1 MTVIRSLTNSQ
12 RGELAL
18 YLMASA
24 AVVAVLVIAVATGGS
39 QWTSDMQV
47 RATILISF
55 AVGLVALGVALLGWS
70 PFAAAEERNLPAE
83 IAALRKQL
91 QTTEAVIKA
100 EPQVLVFWERGET
113 PRLVAH
119 TLTNVAGLPEEPS
132 ELQRFGQWLDVGSA
146 DQLKSGLDKL
156 FAEGRGFNML
166 VRTKLGA
173 HLEVDGRAAGGR
185 AVLRLRDV
193 VGYRSD
199 LARILEQHRLL
210 NREIKTSRALLDA
223 LPMPVW
229 QRDSAGTVTWAND
242 AYLRAVEAKD
252 IDELRQGRIELLEAR
267 QRERVRVS
275 LAAGSPFRERIPLIS
290 AGQMKAHD
298 VFVLGVD
305 DVAVGAAIDV
315 AAIETAQGELD
326 RQIAAYDRTLH
337 RVASGVAIFGPDRRL
352 AFFNEAYRK
361 LWQLDPDW
369 LASKPSDGEILDRLR
384 ELSRLPQVV
393 NYRDWKAKILSSVR
407 GENDASFEDWWH
419 LLDGRTVHIMAE
431 QRPDG
436 GVTYLFED
444 ATERLALESRYNAMI
459 HAQRETLDSLKEAVA
474 VFAPDGRLQLFNS
487 AFAKIW
493 RLSRTMLEEGP
504 HIDEIIRQCQVQY
517 DDSRVWMRISR
528 SVTSITER
536 RGTLDGQMMRPDASV
551 IDYNV
556 SPLPDGATLIT
567 FADVTD
573 SKRYERALIERNDAL
588 VAADRLKSQFLS
600 HVSYELR
607 TPLTNIIGFSEF
619 MGSAHVGPLNDRQR
633 EYLGDI
639 TNSSKAL
646 LAIINDILDLAIID
660 AGGLELKVAP
670 VKVRPIVEAAVLGIK
685 DRAARRHVN
694 IDVRVAPAVE
704 TFIADEARVR
714 QILFNLMSNA
724 VGFSKP
730 QDTVSVEVWR
740 EAGML
745 AFAVEDNGDGIP
757 REEQARI
764 FQPFE
769 TRAGSSGH
777 RGAGLGL
784 SIVKSLVELHGGNL
798 TLDSEPGRGTRVTV
812 RFPLVGVAMPRQVS
826 EVA

>member
-39 QWTSDMQV
+39 SWSSDMQL

-70 PFAAAEERNLPAE
+70 PFATLEERNLPAE

-113 PRLVAH
+113 PRLIAH
-119 TLTNVAGLPEEPS
+119 SLSNIAGLPEDPA
-132 ELQRFGQWLDVGSA
+132 ELQRFGHWLDASSA
-146 DQLKSGLDKL
+146 EQLKVGLDHL
-156 FAEGRGFNML
+156 FSDGRGFNML
-166 VRTKLGA
+166 VRTKQGA

-199 LARILEQHRLL
+199 LARILEQHRTLR
-210 NREIKTSRALLDA
+210 REIKTSRALLNA
-223 LPMPVW
+223 LPMPMW
-229 QRDSAGTVTWAND
+229 QRDGVGNITWAND
-242 AYLRAVEAKD
+242 AYLRAVEASD
-252 IDELRQGRIELLEAR
+252 IDELRNGKIELLEAR
-267 QRERVRVS
+267 QRERVRMS
-275 LAAGSPFRERIPLIS
+275 LTSGNVFRERLPLIS

-298 VFVLGVD
+298 VVVLGLD
-305 DVAVGAAIDV
+305 DASVGAAIDV

-361 LWQLDPDW
+361 LWQLDPAW
-369 LASKPSDGEILDRLR
+369 LESKPSDGEILDRLR

-393 NYRDWKAKILSSVR
+393 NYRDWKSKILVSVR
-407 GENDASFEDWWH
+407 GEGDASFEDWWH
-419 LLDGRTVHIMAE
+419 LLDGRTIHVMAE

-436 GVTYLFED
+436 GVTYLFDD

-493 RLSRTMLEEGP
+493 RMSRTMLEEGP
-504 HIDEIIRQCQVQY
+504 HIDEIINQCQVQY
-517 DDSRVWMRISR
+517 DDNRVWTRISR
-528 SVTSITER
+528 SVTSIAER
-536 RGTLDGQMMRPDASV
+536 RGTLDGQMVRPDASV
-551 IDYNV
+551 IDYSV
-556 SPLPDGATLIT
+556 APLPDGATLIT

-573 SKRYERALIERNDAL
+573 SKRYERALIERNEAL

-619 MGSAHVGPLNDRQR
+619 MASPHVGPLNDRQR

-639 TNSSKAL
+639 TNSSKTL

-685 DRAARRHVN
+685 DRASRRHVK
-694 IDVRVAPAVE
+694 IDVRIAPAVE
-704 TFIADEARVR
+704 TFVADEARVR

-724 VGFSKP
+724 IGFSKAD
-730 QDTVSVEVWR
+730 DTVEVEVWR

-745 AFAVEDNGDGIP
+745 AFAIEDHGIGIP
-757 REEQARI
+757 RDEQARI

-769 TRAGSSGH
+769 TRPANSGH

-798 TLDSEPGRGTRVTV
+798 TLDSEPGHGTRVTV
-812 RFPLVGVAMPRQVS
+812 RFPLVGVAVPRKMS